1 MSKTYTLCISNWNSA
16 NTVRRW
22 ASSLLPNLSS
32 EDEVV
37 IVDGLSTD
45 GSQDFL
51 RQLCGANGFKLISAK
66 TNIGQARHLA
76 FRSTDSK
83 YVIFYLDTDDIVV
96 SLQEAK
102 QLYHEVLEW
111 DPVTRQ
117 QRAFRCLGFF
127 IIPRWMLEA
136 IGGYPDLHFYED
148 QLVAYRLAIR
158 NQLTASWKVSV
169 VKRGDDPKRRRLPFR
184 LGYSFRRV
192 RDGLRL
198 GLFET
203 RNVQGIL
210 LLAPAWLASLAMTHD
225 EFRQD
230 WWNLDVNRD
239 EYIMR
244 WIEQQRLSQK
254 LVLEEIE
261 KGQLAE
267 AVA

>member
-1 MSKTYTLCISNWNSA
+1 MSRIYSLCISNWNSA
-16 NTVRRW
+16 NTFRRW
-22 ASSLLPNLSS
+22 ASSLLVNLSND
-32 EDEVV
+32 DEVV

-45 GSQDFL
+45 SSDVFL
-51 RQLCGANGFKLISAK
+51 RQLCSSNGFRFISAK

-76 FRSTDSK
+76 FKSTDGE

-102 QLYHEVLEW
+102 RLYHEVVEW

-148 QLVAYRLAIR
+148 QLVAYRLACQ

-169 VKRGDDPKRRRLPFR
+169 VKRGNDPKRRRLPFR

-198 GLFET
+198 GIFET
-203 RNVQGIL
+203 RNVQGVL
-210 LLAPAWLASLAMTHD
+210 LLPPAWLASLAMTHHA
-225 EFRQD
+225 FRRD
-230 WWNLDVNRD
+230 WWNLDVDRD
-239 EYIMR
+239 EYILP
-244 WIEQQRLSQK
+244 WIDRQHLSHK
-254 LVLEEIE
+254 LILEEIE
-261 KGQLAE
+261 KIPPPEVLA
-267 AVA
+267 